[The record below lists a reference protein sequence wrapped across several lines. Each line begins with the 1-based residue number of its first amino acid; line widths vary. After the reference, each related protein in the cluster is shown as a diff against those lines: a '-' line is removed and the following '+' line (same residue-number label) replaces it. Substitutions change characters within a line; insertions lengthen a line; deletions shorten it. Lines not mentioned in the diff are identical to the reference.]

1 MPTLESPSD
10 EYYARE
16 ANAFRTTQ
24 YCEDRVSNQ
33 QSRRTLRRN
42 FDRRWR
48 LSELLAAVS
57 CFILSL
63 IGIVPSC
70 YIAFQRS
77 TCILIGMA
85 SAAFIIAYGDQGER
99 TASMKLFMGGA
110 VLVLL
115 IDSVACWYRFFG
127 DIERADTTYL
137 ASTTIGCLGLL
148 IVLALRIWKINSI
161 QNKS

>member
-16 ANAFRTTQ
+16 VNAFRTTQ

-33 QSRRTLRRN
+33 QSRRTPQRN

-77 TCILIGMA
+77 TCILIGIA

-110 VLVLL
+110 VLALL
-115 IDSVACWYRFFG
+115 IDLVACWYRFFG

-137 ASTTIGCLGLL
+137 ASTTIGCLALL